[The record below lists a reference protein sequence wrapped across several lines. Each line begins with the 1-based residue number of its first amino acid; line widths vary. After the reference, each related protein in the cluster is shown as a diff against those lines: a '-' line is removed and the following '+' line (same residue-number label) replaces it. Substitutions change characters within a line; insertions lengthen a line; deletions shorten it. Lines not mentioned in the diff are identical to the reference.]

1 MVNEE
6 TLARAVLHVDHGSV
20 RRNVED
26 GSYNIVHSK
35 LRITNVDQANIELLT
50 DVLTVEKQCVGDYM
64 ALVGVRS
71 STGGGEAM
79 GVT

>member
-1 MVNEE
+1 M
-6 TLARAVLHVDHGSV
+6 
-20 RRNVED
+20 
-26 GSYNIVHSK
+26 
-35 LRITNVDQANIELLT
+35 RITNVDQANIELLT

>member
-64 ALVGVRS
+64 AFVGVRS